1 MRIVNTFAQR
11 IRIGFRVFS
20 ASATSWK
27 SGAIIW
33 NTGAIT
39 VVSMFPIK
47 DIATWSWSRI
57 GSSHEAIDSP
67 IHVNASRRGCTTVCI
82 AGSITFTNP
91 SRILRSTSIGSATEF
106 TMSMRGC
113 TVSMMGPIVSE
124 RTVPNIPMN
133 PPLFD
138 IELKSPE
145 SPDSAISER
154 LFLPFPLPE
163 SPSEAIVPVF
173 VSVPSVASAV
183 RSVLSLMEESTSV
196 WFAASAALLIS
207 SSSGATISF
216 RLSLNSMP
224 ISP

>member
-1 MRIVNTFAQR
+1 
-11 IRIGFRVFS
+11 
-20 ASATSWK
+20 
-27 SGAIIW
+27 
-33 NTGAIT
+33 
-39 VVSMFPIK
+39 
-47 DIATWSWSRI
+47 
-57 GSSHEAIDSP
+57 
-67 IHVNASRRGCTTVCI
+67 
-82 AGSITFTNP
+82 
-91 SRILRSTSIGSATEF
+91 
-106 TMSMRGC
+106 MSMRGC

-124 RTVPNIPMN
+124 RTVPKIPVN

-154 LFLPFPLPE
+154 LFLPLPLPE

-224 ISP
+224 ISPYMELMASIVLRLASSRDSEMVSTPSLIGSPICSIEDDAAL